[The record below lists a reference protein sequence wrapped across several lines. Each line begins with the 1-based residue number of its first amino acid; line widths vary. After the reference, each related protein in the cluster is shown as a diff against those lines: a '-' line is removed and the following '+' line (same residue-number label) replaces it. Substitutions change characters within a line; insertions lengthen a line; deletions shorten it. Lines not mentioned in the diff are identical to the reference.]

1 MWLRYFPM
9 PVPQCSPG
17 ASAQAFENFCV
28 ACLRRG
34 LCAMT
39 CTGRFYGPIPRKWNE
54 TLALE
59 SFFLCFVCYLL
70 CCPFSL
76 LFAAFWSWE
85 VQFQLYLHLQHFWIW
100 TSMNLQHFG
109 AFCYNILELEAAIST
124 LFATFL
130 SSNLSFFH
138 RVSNILA
145 QNTTVCNQGSFR
157 VCFRVSSGFL
167 LGWV

>member
-39 CTGRFYGPIPRKWNE
+39 CTGRFYGPIPGKWNAC
-54 TLALE
+54 TRIC
-59 SFFLCFVCYLL
+59 FFVLFVIYGAVHFPCYLQ
-70 CCPFSL
+70 PFGAGRCNFNCICICSI
-76 LFAAFWSWE
+76 
-85 VQFQLYLHLQHFWIW
+85 FWIW

-109 AFCYNILELEAAIST
+109 AFCNHILELEAAIST
-124 LFATFL
+124 LFAAFL

-157 VCFRVSSGFL
+157 VGFRDCSGFL